1 MSIFGRLEL
10 GSESNSEPGN
20 NPDSGYEF
28 MRKYST
34 LLSHSAE
41 DDKTWKDWVDFIDSM
56 HTGRNNLKNLLLEDV
71 CDCFKARALF
81 LLLVPDR
88 STKEFYWKKKLDSLW
103 DDVAEIGFPKDLS
116 MDLSNLTSEMLQEIA
131 VEVKNGA
138 KKYSDPF
145 YFYCAIIRE
154 LLPFLSEEDGKKLL
168 EVYPLD
174 DPKSWNDTDSDWSG
188 YSPSYQLLRSDKISD
203 GLKSFATDKM
213 LEVILSEKKNRR
225 DWKNHLFYFARM
237 IQTVNEYAG
246 EDRPYSIDLFAR
258 QIDFIVGLEVK
269 GKKMINLSY
278 LRKMLELF
286 KDNDELKLKLIRF
299 VVLKDGGKMSIDAA
313 EAMLTEAE
321 RQEDSQVIK
330 ALGRFLKKAK
340 KEDSETEERIR
351 RRKDEEKRKR
361 GKILAAMR

>member
-1 MSIFGRLEL
+1 M
-10 GSESNSEPGN
+10 
-20 NPDSGYEF
+20 
-28 MRKYST
+28 
-34 LLSHSAE
+34 
-41 DDKTWKDWVDFIDSM
+41 
-56 HTGRNNLKNLLLEDV
+56 
-71 CDCFKARALF
+71 
-81 LLLVPDR
+81 
-88 STKEFYWKKKLDSLW
+88 
-103 DDVAEIGFPKDLS
+103 
-116 MDLSNLTSEMLQEIA
+116 
-131 VEVKNGA
+131 
-138 KKYSDPF
+138 
-145 YFYCAIIRE
+145 
-154 LLPFLSEEDGKKLL
+154 
-168 EVYPLD
+168 D

-269 GKKMINLSY
+269 GEKMINLSY

-351 RRKDEEKRKR
+351 KRKDEEERKR